1 MEGKIMD
8 IWLAYAP
15 GGAVAVV
22 IGLWAYFFMES

>member
-8 IWLAYAP
+8 IWLAYAL
-15 GGAVAVV
+15 GGVILVV